1 MSVRYSGFAP
11 LRFQNRPI
19 TSPNF
24 FGGIE
29 SLEEKT
35 SDRTNL
41 LGFYVRTT
49 GPTGPEGG
57 IGPIGL
63 TGPGAVGLTGPT
75 GPIGPT
81 GSTGSIGNTGTTGTY
96 YTNVALYKPYI
107 SLPAGSSGGDTYVS
121 LIDGSGDY
129 QVVNT
134 HITGAN
140 GYRGGIT
147 SFLMP
152 GEAMLS
158 CPGAQGVR
166 WQNSSGTIDICV
178 DLLQPYP
185 VDRAVVMGPYAYKAI
200 CKPIAFEVGY
210 STGDLTGP
218 FFTATGVTSG
228 LTPGTGAGTSSIKGW
243 MYMANFAAV
252 SARYWRM
259 RLSTTAYAN
268 STTESIAVT
277 NLEFWAQTTGANP
290 F

>member
-1 MSVRYSGFAP
+1 MSVRHSGFAP
-11 LRFQNRPI
+11 ARFQNRPM

-29 SLEEKT
+29 SFEEKT
-35 SDRTNL
+35 ADRANL
-41 LGFYVRTT
+41 TESYISVT
-49 GPTGPEGG
+49 GPTGP
-57 IGPIGL
+57 
-63 TGPGAVGLTGPT
+63 TGPTSTSAGATGATGATGPNGATGAVGA
-75 GPIGPT
+75 
-81 GSTGSIGNTGTTGTY
+81 TGTSGAY

-107 SLPAGSSGGDTYVS
+107 ALPAGSSGGDTYTS

-134 HITGAN
+134 HITGAF
-140 GYRGGIT
+140 GFRGGIT
-147 SFLMP
+147 SYLMP
-152 GEAMLS
+152 GESQGS
-158 CPGAQGVR
+158 CPGGRGVR
-166 WQNSSGTIDICV
+166 WQCGSGTIDICV

-185 VDRAVVMGPYAYKAI
+185 VDRAVVMGPYSFNGM
-200 CKPIAFEVGY
+200 CKPIAFQVGY

-228 LTPGTGAGTSSIKGW
+228 LTPGTGAGAVTIKGW

-259 RLSTTAYAN
+259 RLTTTAYAN
-268 STTESIAVT
+268 LTTEAIAVS